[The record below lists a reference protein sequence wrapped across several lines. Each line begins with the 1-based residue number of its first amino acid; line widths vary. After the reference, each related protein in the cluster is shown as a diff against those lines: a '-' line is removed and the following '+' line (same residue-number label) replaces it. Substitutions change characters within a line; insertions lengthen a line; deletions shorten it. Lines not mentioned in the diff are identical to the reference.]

1 MSLYDLQYS
10 NPNYNIFFLLLQ
22 TSDLINRIIE
32 ERLYEEDTNITLAQ
46 LRLLLVLKRHNRPL
60 TSAELSRCSFR
71 KSQTITHTLNHLA
84 KSGYVELTR
93 DQKDKRLMMIHVTDL
108 GEQLLKKHL
117 KWMSK
122 AINEMVSCF
131 SVGDIKQA
139 EDYLERFRHWLFQL
153 SGMELLEPVPE
164 FDGSEYFLRK

>member
-1 MSLYDLQYS
+1 MTIYDLQYA
-10 NPNYNIFFLLLQ
+10 NPTYNIFFLLLQ
-22 TSDLINRIIE
+22 TSDLINRNIE
-32 ERLYEEDTNITLAQ
+32 ERLYEEDDNITLAQ

-71 KSQTITHTLNHLA
+71 KSQTITHTLNQLA

-93 DQKDKRLMMIHVTDL
+93 DQKDKRLMLIHITDK

-122 AINEMVSCF
+122 SINEMVSCF
-131 SVGDIKQA
+131 SAEDIKQA
-139 EDYLERFRHWLFQL
+139 QDYLDKFRHWLFKL
-153 SGMELLEPVPE
+153 SGVDLLEPVSE